1 MATTATT
8 APPTTT
14 ARAFPLKYFVLALA
28 FTWVLWWLAVL
39 DARGLISVP
48 IPAQPLGAFGPLVA
62 AVIVT
67 AQESGRAGLRS
78 LLGRILQWRVAP
90 IWYGVALLGPI
101 LLYLVALALEV
112 VALGGQPPSL
122 GSLIG
127 VLPLLVIITVY
138 MVFFVA
144 LGEEVGWRGYA
155 LPALQARYGALLSSV
170 ILGALWTL
178 WHLPLFFNPDLHYS
192 DLPFILQ
199 VAFQIPVAILFTWVF
214 NSTGG
219 SVLMAILMHAVLNAS
234 SRLWSAMPEYS
245 VEPPTEA
252 EAAAQ
257 TVHINVVF
265 AIVVGVAAV
274 VVVLVYGPRNL
285 SRRPRQVL
293 ATASGDSQRRVE

>member
-1 MATTATT
+1 LATTATT
-8 APPTTT
+8 STPTTT
-14 ARAFPLKYFVLALA
+14 AKSFPLMYFVLALA
-28 FTWVLWWLAVL
+28 LTWVLWWPAALE
-39 DARGLISVP
+39 ARGMISVP

-62 AVIVT
+62 AVILT

-90 IWYGVALLGPI
+90 IWYGVVLLGPP
-101 LLYLVALALEV
+101 LLYLVAMGLEV
-112 VALGGQPPSL
+112 LLGGQPPSL

-127 VLPLLVIITVY
+127 VLPILLIITVY

-155 LPALQARYGALLSSV
+155 LPALQARYGALVSSV
-170 ILGALWTL
+170 ILGALWAL

-192 DLPFILQ
+192 NMPFVLQ
-199 VAFQIPVAILFTWVF
+199 LAFQIPAAILFTWVF

-245 VEPPTEA
+245 VEPPTAA

-257 TVHINVVF
+257 TVHINVMGT
-265 AIVVGVAAV
+265 IVVGVAAL

-293 ATASGDSQRRVE
+293 AAPGGEPQPRVQ

>member
-1 MATTATT
+1 VATTATT
-8 APPTTT
+8 SAPTTT
-14 ARAFPLKYFVLALA
+14 ARAFPLMYFVLALA
-28 FTWVLWWLAVL
+28 VTWVLWWLAVL

-90 IWYGVALLGPI
+90 IWYGVAILGPI
-101 LLYLVALALEV
+101 LLYLAALALEV
-112 VALGGQPPSL
+112 LLGGQPPSL
-122 GSLIG
+122 GSLVG
-127 VLPLLVIITVY
+127 VLPIVGIITVY

-155 LPALQARYGALLSSV
+155 LPALQARYGALVSSA
-170 ILGALWTL
+170 ILGVLWCL

-192 DLPFILQ
+192 DLPFLLQ
-199 VAFQIPVAILFTWVF
+199 LAFQIPAAILFTWVF

-219 SVLMAILMHAVLNAS
+219 SVLLAILMHAVLNAS

-245 VEPPTEA
+245 VEPPTAA

-257 TVHINVVF
+257 TVHINVM
-265 AIVVGVAAV
+265 
-274 VVVLVYGPRNL
+274 
-285 SRRPRQVL
+285 L
-293 ATASGDSQRRVE
+293 ALRWWY